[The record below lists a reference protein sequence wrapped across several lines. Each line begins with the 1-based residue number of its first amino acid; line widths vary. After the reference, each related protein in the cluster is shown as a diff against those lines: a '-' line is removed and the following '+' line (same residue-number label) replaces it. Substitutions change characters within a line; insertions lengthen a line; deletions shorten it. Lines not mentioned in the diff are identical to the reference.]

1 MMVYKLLFRHSQIDA
16 VMNKLPFSLRLGSIE
31 RILSKYVTICGV
43 GGITPL
49 RNFFPLNIISTD
61 NKEVLKSWTVS
72 SRTTLNTC
80 YAFQIRI
87 KFNTP
92 RLENTEEKRQKKFRQ
107 RVSNKGWKS
116 KGHMTRSK
124 RDLYLRMMCS
134 YL

>member
-1 MMVYKLLFRHSQIDA
+1 MWRWWQY
-16 VMNKLPFSLRLGSIE
+16 P
-31 RILSKYVTICGV
+31 
-43 GGITPL
+43 P